1 MPLILLH
8 GVEAETVVVS
18 SMGVV
23 YGLDGQATLME
34 YSSHL
39 SLLRSAQVAARGLFR
54 TSVYHSPLAALLPLL
69 MVDTTVKQHIEL
81 SLSKIGMFGEL
92 LELSNVATLQCFRV
106 NGKLMCRNG
115 FIVCSATMVKDSASS
130 SRLSF
135 LMTSQQ
141 GLAALGHL

>member
-54 TSVYHSPLAALLPLL
+54 TSVYHSPLAPLL

-106 NGKLMCRNG
+106 NGKLVCRNG

-135 LMTSQQ
+135 LTTSQQ